1 MNLFYYISPEIILTV
16 FALLVLGLDLVWG
29 ERGQERLGYIT
40 LVGFVLAFIAT
51 LVLFI
56 PQTQVAVFCGQCQS
70 QTSGPIPLPAAFAAV
85 KDTIYV
91 SDNFTNFFR
100 LIATVT
106 GIIILAGSFNYLRGR
121 TPYRG
126 EFYGLFMLAVLAMIL
141 MAGSTNLLMIY
152 LSTEFLS
159 YMSYILTG
167 FLRENRKSNEASI
180 KYFLFGAVTSATML
194 YGISLFY
201 GATGSLDLAQ
211 ISQVFQQNSATQTL
225 ALFGAALMVTGFGF
239 KAALV
244 PFHSWSPD
252 AYEGA
257 PTPVTT
263 FLSVGPKAAGFAILV
278 RVFVTGILVY
288 QQSWVALLVIISVL
302 TMTLGN
308 VVALTETNVKRML
321 AYSSIAQAGYMLI
334 GLVGLALGAKN
345 QLYGLNALLIYI
357 FAYLFTNIGAFLI
370 VIAIE
375 NETGATDISQYGGMI
390 RRAPFLAAMMV
401 FFFLSLAGIPPT
413 AGFIAKFF
421 VFASALNVG
430 QGVLAAIGVINSI
443 ISVFYYFRVI
453 RPMFFEPALDATP
466 IRSDRWLNA
475 GILIAGILT
484 LIIAIYPTP
493 FFNLATNSMAM
504 FGVNLAFK

>member
-1 MNLFYYISPEIILTV
+1 MTILYYLSPELILTV

-29 ERGQERLGYIT
+29 ARGQERLGYIT
-40 LVGFVLAFIAT
+40 LAGFVLAFIAT
-51 LVLFI
+51 LALFI
-56 PQTQVAVFCGQCQS
+56 PQTQVAVFCSICPVS
-70 QTSGPIPLPAAFAAV
+70 ITPASVQQVQDAM
-85 KDTIYV
+85 YV

-100 LIATVT
+100 IIATVA
-106 GIIILAGSFNYLRGR
+106 GMIILAGSFNYLRGR

-126 EFYGLFMLAVLAMIL
+126 EFYGLFLLAVLAMIL

-194 YGISLFY
+194 YGISLYY
-201 GATGSLDLAQ
+201 GASGSLDLVT
-211 ISQVFQQNSATQTL
+211 IGQVFSRNSATQTL
-225 ALFGAALMVTGFGF
+225 ALFGAALMIVGFGF
-239 KAALV
+239 KIALV

-257 PTPVTT
+257 PTPVTA
-263 FLSVGPKAAGFAILV
+263 FLSVGPKAAGFAILA
-278 RVFVTGILVY
+278 RVFLTGILVY
-288 QQSWVALLVIISVL
+288 QPSWVALLAVISIL

-308 VVALTETNVKRML
+308 VIALTETNVKRML

-334 GLVGLALGAKN
+334 GLVGLAVGDKN
-345 QLYGLNALLIYI
+345 QLNGLNALLIYI
-357 FAYLFTNIGAFLI
+357 FAYLFTNLGAFLI

-375 NETGATDISQYGGMI
+375 NQTGAVDLSQYGGMI
-390 RRAPFLAAMMV
+390 RRAPFLSAMLV

-413 AGFIAKFF
+413 AGFIGKFF
-421 VFASALNVG
+421 VFTAALNVG
-430 QGVLAAIGVINSI
+430 QGVLAAIGVVNSL

-466 IRSDRWLNA
+466 IHSDRWLNA
-475 GILIAGILT
+475 GIAIAGIMT

-493 FFNLATNSMAM
+493 LFNLATNSALAM
-504 FGVNLAFK
+504 FGVNLALK

>member
-1 MNLFYYISPEIILTV
+1 MSILYYISPEIILTV
-16 FALLVLGLDLVWG
+16 LALLVLGLDLVWG

-40 LVGFVLAFIAT
+40 LAGFVLAFIAT

-56 PQTQVAVFCGQCQS
+56 PETQVAVFCSVCLNN
-70 QTSGPIPLPAAFAAV
+70 GPQNLIGANPAMV
-85 KDTIYV
+85 KDALYV

-100 LIATVT
+100 IIATVS
-106 GIIILAGSFNYLRGR
+106 GSIILLGSFDYLRGR

-126 EFYGLFMLAVLAMIL
+126 EFYSLFILAVLAMIL

-201 GATGSLDLAQ
+201 GATGSLDLGV

-225 ALFGAALMVTGFGF
+225 ALFGGTLMLTGFGF
-239 KAALV
+239 KIALV

-263 FLSVGPKAAGFAILV
+263 FLSIGPKAAGFAILA
-278 RVFVTGILVY
+278 RVFVVGIGVY
-288 QQSWVALLVIISVL
+288 QSSWVPLLALVSIL

-308 VVALTETNVKRML
+308 VIALTETNVKRML

-334 GLVGLALGAKN
+334 GLVGLALN
-345 QLYGLNALLIYI
+345 TSNPLDGLNALLIYI
-357 FAYLFTNIGAFLI
+357 FAYLFTNLGAFLI

-375 NETGATDISQYGGMI
+375 NQTGAVDISQYNGMI

-413 AGFIAKFF
+413 AGFIGKFF

-430 QGVLAAIGVINSI
+430 QGVLAAIGVINSV

-453 RPMFFEPALDATP
+453 RPMFFEPALEAAP
-466 IRSDRWLNA
+466 IRSDIWLRA
-475 GILIAGILT
+475 GIVIAGVMT
-484 LIIAIYPTP
+484 LLIAIYPTP
-493 FFNLATNSMAM
+493 FFELATSSMAM
-504 FGVNLAFK
+504 FGLALR